1 MEIGPHAG
9 RGQMA
14 FTEGSAVHQR
24 AESMDARANP
34 NAAQRD
40 LMVAQSILED
50 LKHAVADALR
60 AGRTK

>member
-1 MEIGPHAG
+1 MQVGG
-9 RGQMA
+9 RWHLQKGQQYINALNRWM
-14 FTEGSAVHQR
+14 
-24 AESMDARANP
+24 RANP

-40 LMVAQSILED
+40 LMVAQSVLED

>member
-1 MEIGPHAG
+1 MQVGG
-9 RGQMA
+9 RWHLQKGQQYIYALNRWM
-14 FTEGSAVHQR
+14 
-24 AESMDARANP
+24 RANP

-40 LMVAQSILED
+40 LMVAQSVLED